1 MQSMTNILL
10 ILFVISLVH
19 MGLSKRLN
27 TYTAVLAFQGIL
39 LFGVAFIELIQINVP
54 NLLFVL
60 LETIGFKTIAIPWF
74 LNYVIRRNKIT
85 RESEPF
91 LPDFIS
97 VVIVTTIIIGSF
109 LLSNAIRDTHVRKIL
124 FVAALSALF
133 TGLYF
138 IISRKKIITHVM
150 GFLVIE
156 NGVFVLSLAV
166 GAEMPL
172 LVNIGILLDIF
183 ASVFL
188 LGVFVNKIG
197 DVLQDQDVDQ
207 LRNLKD

>member
-1 MQSMTNILL
+1 MTNILL
-10 ILFVISLVH
+10 IFFIISLVH

-27 TYTAVLAFQGIL
+27 TYTAVLAFQGII
-39 LFGVAFIELIQINVP
+39 LFGVAFIELIQINAP

-85 RESEPF
+85 RESDPF
-91 LPDFIS
+91 LPDFVS
-97 VVIVTTIIIGSF
+97 VVIVTAIVIGSF
-109 LLSNAIRDTHVRKIL
+109 LLSNAIQDTHIKKIL

-156 NGVFVLSLAV
+156 NGVFILSLAV
-166 GAEMPL
+166 GTEMPL

-188 LGVFVNKIG
+188 LGVFVNKVG
-197 DVLQDQDVDQ
+197 DVLQEQDVDQ